1 MCGTNH
7 TTRISRPV
15 RPACPA
21 PGSRRGRSVA
31 EKRGSEPALPSQL
44 SWVSGCSVPRRCQEC
59 RESLLTGTTVGRLL
73 AALWRGSSALSC
85 SRWEQHQPELCCCWL
100 RGTHQVPDTRPS
112 HQLSLGT
119 FPLKLNQTGM
129 EGQPNFLSSYNQLF
143 SSSGKYGFGAS
154 NSHPNNIAEICTY
167 LLWYVCMIPT
177 S

>member
-1 MCGTNH
+1 MSPPLLTIPISSSPGRPKERQTHPLPSQELSEKLRKGTAAMCGTNH

-59 RESLLTGTTVGRLL
+59 RESLLAGTTVGRLL

-85 SRWEQHQPELCCCWL
+85 SRWEQHQPELCCRWL
-100 RGTHQVPDTRPS
+100 RGTHQVPDTRPR
-112 HQLSLGT
+112 H
-119 FPLKLNQTGM
+119 
-129 EGQPNFLSSYNQLF
+129 
-143 SSSGKYGFGAS
+143 
-154 NSHPNNIAEICTY
+154 
-167 LLWYVCMIPT
+167 
-177 S
+177 